1 MKLKYNFALREIAG
15 DYVLVPLGEAALAFS
30 GMITTNEVGAF
41 LWETL
46 KEDVTKEQLV
56 ARVLEEFE
64 VDQETA
70 FHDIEEWSEQMEKI
84 GLLENGM
91 E

>member
-15 DYVLVPLGEAALAFS
+15 DYVLVPLGETALAFS

-70 FHDIEEWSEQMEKI
+70 FHDIEEWIEQMEKI

>member
-1 MKLKYNFALREIAG
+1 MKLKYNFAIREIAG

-46 KEDVTKEQLV
+46 MEDVTKEQLV

-70 FHDIEEWSEQMEKI
+70 FHDIEEWIEQMEKM

>member
-1 MKLKYNFALREIAG
+1 MKLKYNFAIREIAG

-70 FHDIEEWSEQMEKI
+70 FHDIEEWIEQMEKM